1 MIIRSKTREAVDIFR
16 PFSSSRWTLRSDK
29 KIGPRSLRREYD
41 LRNQTAWTKD
51 ENDDRN
57 RDRKQIQ
64 SIK

>member
-16 PFSSSRWTLRSDK
+16 LFSSSRWTPRSDK
-29 KIGPRSLRREYD
+29 KIGPRSFRREYD

-51 ENDDRN
+51 ENGD